1 MAREKENF
9 RDVLADVVDVTGK
22 RILGV
27 YDIMKYLKIGHN
39 KAICY
44 LDGEKTITAHKF
56 ASKLL
61 QEE

>member
-1 MAREKENF
+1 MPREKEFF
-9 RDVLADVVDVTGK
+9 RDTLADIVEVTGK

-39 KAICY
+39 KANRY
-44 LDGEKTITAHKF
+44 LNGSKTITAHQL

-61 QEE
+61 